1 MKTTNT
7 TNTTNTTIEPLE
19 SEKPVE
25 TKRLNEL
32 IDNYIADM
40 VIDFLHYDRNED
52 DDLPLDLIEN
62 SVKAGTL
69 TIDEMVES
77 FRKYLTKGILL
88 AYL

>member
-7 TNTTNTTIEPLE
+7 TNTTNTTIESLE
-19 SEKPVE
+19 PSE

-62 SVKAGTL
+62 SVKDGTL